1 MKLNNLKRFHIA
13 LCGAGGTGKGTLL
26 KAFSELYKPSN
37 YVQLSSPLKPIGT
50 LFIPE
55 SSSYADMETEN
66 KKIFQYS
73 ALAAQMNAE
82 RTARDNNLSFLSER
96 SVIDF
101 IPYYYDALVQDDYY
115 LRYSKIIYKYL
126 AENPYDILVYL
137 PIEFD
142 PHDEKAG
149 QWKERDTEKRMN
161 TDEGLRNE
169 LEKIRIKLP
178 DIHILEV
185 RGTPETRAKIIYE
198 TLKEI
203 DRQLYN
209 RVVD

>member
-1 MKLNNLKRFHIA
+1 MNLNNSRFHIA

-26 KAFSELYKPSN
+26 KAFSEKYQPKN

-50 LFIPE
+50 LFVPE
-55 SSSYADMETEN
+55 SSSYSDMETEN

-101 IPYYYDALVQDDYY
+101 IPYYYDALARDDYY

-126 AENPYDILVYL
+126 SENPYDILVYL

-149 QWKERDTEKRMN
+149 HWKERDSEKRKS

>member
-55 SSSYADMETEN
+55 SSSYVDMETEN

-101 IPYYYDALVQDDYY
+101 IPYYYDALALDDYY
-115 LRYSKIIYKYL
+115 RRYSEIIYEYL
-126 AENPYDILVYL
+126 FKNPYDIIVYL
-137 PIEFD
+137 PIEFE
-142 PHDEKAG
+142 PHDKKAG
-149 QWKERDTEKRMN
+149 QWKERNETKRKDTAK
-161 TDEGLRNE
+161 E
-169 LEKIRIKLP
+169 LEYE
-178 DIHILEV
+178 LEQV
-185 RGTPETRAKIIYE
+185 HERVPSICIVKAHGTPEERAKLIFD
-198 TLKEI
+198 TLQEI
-203 DRQLYN
+203 D
-209 RVVD
+209 D